1 MKDKLKNILA
11 TSLEMDFVKVTEDIS
26 QENSE
31 NWDSI
36 HHLIIISA
44 IEEEFSVS
52 VEPEEILEMTDFK
65 SIYELLLKKTA

>member
-11 TSLEMDFVKVTEDIS
+11 SSLELDINTITEDLS
-26 QENSE
+26 QENTE

-44 IEEEFSVS
+44 IEEEFAVS